1 MDIFSFVA
9 TYIWPLALAY
19 VGWLHKEMADLR
31 SKLNMIEV
39 DVAKNYSPKV
49 DVTAL
54 ETKLVTMLTR
64 IDDKVT
70 RLLENR
76 HDG

>member
-1 MDIFSFVA
+1 MDILSFIS
-9 TYIWPLALAY
+9 TYIWPLAIGY
-19 VGWLHKEMADLR
+19 VAWLHREMADLR
-31 SKLNMIEV
+31 SKLNSMEV

-54 ETKLVTMLTR
+54 EAKLVTMLTR

>member
-9 TYIWPLALAY
+9 TYIWPLAIGYAA
-19 VGWLHKEMADLR
+19 WLHKEMADLR
-31 SKLNMIEV
+31 NKLNVMEV
-39 DVAKNYSPKV
+39 DVAKNYSPKT

-54 ETKLVTMLTR
+54 EAKLVTMLTR